1 MPQTKTRTCTCIVA
15 AAGSSR
21 RNGGEDKL
29 FAPLCG
35 RPVLWQTLSA
45 LNSAPS
51 VQDFVIVTRECS
63 LDRVKALCEEVL
75 TKPYTVIL
83 GGSTRAESVRLG
95 LSVAL
100 QPLVAIHDGARPLVS
115 VSDIEAVIAEAAECG
130 AATLATPARDTVKS
144 VTEGI
149 IRETPDRSL
158 LWNAQTPQV
167 FDRSLLIRGY
177 DGLLTRGDVP
187 TDDCSAAEAAGAKV
201 HIVEGSPRNI
211 KITTPEDFIIAR
223 AFLDMPAFRIG
234 HGYDVHRLVE
244 GRKLILGGI
253 DIPYEKGLLGH
264 SDADVLTHAVADA
277 LLGAL
282 ALGDIGKHFP
292 DNDPAYAGADSLKLL
307 SHVAALCRE
316 HGYRASSV
324 DATVL
329 CQRPK
334 LAPHIAGMRERI
346 ATAIGIS
353 SDLVSVKATTE
364 EGLGFTGEGAGIA
377 AHAVCMMELL

>member
-1 MPQTKTRTCTCIVA
+1 MPQTQNGTCTCIVA

-29 FAPLCG
+29 FAEICG
-35 RPVLWQTLSA
+35 HSVLWRTLSA

-51 VQDFVIVTRECS
+51 VLDVIVVTRECS
-63 LDRVKALCEEVL
+63 VARVQALCSDVL
-75 TKPYTVIL
+75 TKPYSVIL
-83 GGSTRAESVRLG
+83 GGSTRAESVRKG
-95 LSVAL
+95 LSVASGS
-100 QPLVAIHDGARPLVS
+100 LVAIHDGARPLVS
-115 VSDIEAVIAEAAECG
+115 VSDIEAVIAAAADFG
-130 AATLATPARDTVKS
+130 AATLAVPARDTVKS

-167 FDRSLLIRGY
+167 FSRDLLISGY
-177 DGLLTRGDVP
+177 DKLLSQSQVP

-223 AFLDMPAFRIG
+223 AFLNMPVMRIG

-244 GRKLILGGI
+244 NRKLILGGV

-282 ALGDIGKHFP
+282 SLGDIGKHFP
-292 DNDPAYAGADSLKLL
+292 DSDPAYAGADSLKLL

-324 DATVL
+324 DATLL

-334 LAPHIAGMRERI
+334 LAPHIVQMRENI
-346 ATAIGIS
+346 AAAIDIS
-353 SDLVSVKATTE
+353 ADLISVKATTE

-377 AHAVCMMELL
+377 AHAVCLMELI

>member
-51 VQDFVIVTRECS
+51 VQDFVIVTRDCS

-115 VSDIEAVIAEAAECG
+115 VSDIEAVIAEAADCG

-177 DGLLTRGDVP
+177 DGLLSRGDVP
-187 TDDCSAAEAAGAKV
+187 TDDYSAAEAAGAEV